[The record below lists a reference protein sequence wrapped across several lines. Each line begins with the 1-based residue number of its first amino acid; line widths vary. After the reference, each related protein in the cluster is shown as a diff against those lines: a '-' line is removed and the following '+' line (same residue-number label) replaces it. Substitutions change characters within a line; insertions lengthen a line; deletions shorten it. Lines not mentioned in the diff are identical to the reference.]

1 MRFVETVFDGRGAGR
16 AMFALVPLLVLAF
29 VSGRSEWLAAA
40 IVPVAMLV
48 ALDRSKLAL
57 LGGLCK
63 DQVSGA

>member
-1 MRFVETVFDGRGAGR
+1 
-16 AMFALVPLLVLAF
+16 MFALVPLLVLAF